1 MTQSAL
7 PRILFC
13 RANPIAPDARVE
25 KEAHSLAKGGYL
37 SSRAFST
44 NKVGSHQARF
54 VRECCLRKVNLA

>member
-7 PRILFC
+7 PRILFY

-37 SSRAFST
+37 SSRAF
-44 NKVGSHQARF
+44 
-54 VRECCLRKVNLA
+54 